1 MMKEE
6 NRTGY
11 VYGKIEL
18 QIDVLEML
26 YSEMYLAMTCFC
38 HMAKYISE

>member
-1 MMKEE
+1 MLKTE

-26 YSEMYLAMTCFC
+26 YAEIYLAMTFFC

>member
-1 MMKEE
+1 MLKAE

-11 VYGKIEL
+11 AYDKIEL

-26 YSEMYLAMTCFC
+26 YSEMYLAMTFFC
-38 HMAKYISE
+38 HMAKYISQ

>member
-1 MMKEE
+1 MLKAK

-11 VYGKIEL
+11 VYGKIEF

-26 YSEMYLAMTCFC
+26 YSEMYLAMTFFC

>member
-26 YSEMYLAMTCFC
+26 YSEMYLAMWQKKV
-38 HMAKYISE
+38 MAKYISE